1 MKNLR
6 NFVKKFFIFSLI
18 LLGFLA
24 IWSNNSFADTF
35 YKNDIKVRINK
46 DGSAD
51 IESIMDFQP
60 SKGTEYYIPIG
71 NLGTSKIVNFK
82 VSEIQNGKEI
92 PYESLEN
99 WNTKKSR
106 QEKSGKSGVLKTS
119 NGYELCFGFGEYQRK
134 TFVLRYKVTN
144 FIKLLNDSD
153 MIFWKFVN
161 DRLSAAPKEV
171 KITISKEEGKFDN
184 TNSKI
189 WAFGNKG
196 KIEFLD
202 GDIVFNSLT
211 GLSSSNYV
219 TVLVQ
224 LNKGEITSGERINKD
239 FSYYQDMAF
248 KGSSYDKNYKKN
260 TSSKDRQRI
269 SRLAIQFII
278 ILFAGMFGTSAV
290 VSANKKIKGGY
301 KKGDF
306 KGEYY
311 RNIPEKEWWRLS
323 FILKCA
329 GFDGAESIIRAYF
342 LKWIQAKLLIPMTEE
357 KGFIFKKEIL
367 SLKINNKLEYDFETT
382 TERKLFTM
390 VVKAARDDEILQE
403 NEFSNYLKKTSNQTS
418 FKSLQETLKQD
429 SLSYAREHNLLNTS
443 DRGKWTYRYNE
454 NGKKFTENLI
464 KYYNYLKDF
473 SLLSEREISEIKVWK
488 DLLIYATLYDVAD
501 EVEKQLKKLSPEF
514 LENYDV
520 DIYSLHTAMIYSHVF
535 SNNFLDAYSK
545 SVQSSSG
552 GGGGFTSIGGGGG
565 SFGGGSG
572 GGTR

>member
-1 MKNLR
+1 MKNFR
-6 NFVKKFFIFSLI
+6 NVIKRLFIFSFI
-18 LLGFLA
+18 LLGFF
-24 IWSNNSFADTF
+24 IVPSNNSFADTF
-35 YKNDIKVRINK
+35 YKNEIKVKINK

-60 SKGTEYYIPIG
+60 TNGTEYYIPIE
-71 NLGTSKIVNFK
+71 NLGKSEILNFK
-82 VSEIQNGKEI
+82 VSEIQNGKEV
-92 PYESLEN
+92 PYESLKT
-99 WNTKKSR
+99 WNVKQTREQKAKKS
-106 QEKSGKSGVLKTS
+106 GIVKTK
-119 NGYELCFGFGEYQRK
+119 NGYELCFGFGEYKRK
-134 TFVLRYKVTN
+134 TFVLRYRVTN
-144 FIKLLNDSD
+144 FVKLLNDSD
-153 MIFWKFVN
+153 MVFWKFVN

>member
-1 MKNLR
+1 MKIFK
-6 NFVKKFFIFSLI
+6 NFFKRFFIFSFI
-18 LLGFLA
+18 LLGLFV
-24 IWSNNSFADTF
+24 IQSNNSFADTF
-35 YKNDIKVRINK
+35 YKNEIKVRINK

-51 IESIMDFQP
+51 IESIMDFQA

-71 NLGTSKIVNFK
+71 NLGTSKIENFR
-82 VSEIQNGKEI
+82 VSEIKDGEEI
-92 PYESLEN
+92 PYESLEY
-99 WNTKKSR
+99 WNTKLSR
-106 QEKSGKSGVLKTS
+106 EQKAGKSGVLKTS
-119 NGYELCFGFGEYQRK
+119 SGYELCFGFGEYQRK

-161 DRLSAAPKEV
+161 DNLSAAPKEV
-171 KITISKEEGKFDN
+171 KVTISKEEGKFDN

-196 KIEFLD
+196 KIEFID
-202 GDIVFNSLT
+202 GSIVFNSLT

-224 LNKGEITSGERINKD
+224 LNKGEFTSGEIINKD

-248 KGSSYDKNYKKN
+248 KGSSYIKKSSSKKN
-260 TSSKDRQRI
+260 NQKLYKIAVKAIVFLVIGLFGTAAAATSSKK
-269 SRLAIQFII
+269 L
-278 ILFAGMFGTSAV
+278 
-290 VSANKKIKGGY
+290 KGGY

-311 RNIPEKEWWRLS
+311 RDIPEKEWWRLS

-443 DRGKWTYRYNE
+443 DRGKWTYKYNE
-454 NGKKFTENLI
+454 KGKKFTEHLI

-473 SLLSEREISEIKVWK
+473 SLLSEREVSEIKVWK
-488 DLLIYATLYDVAD
+488 DLLIYATLFDVAD

-514 LENYDV
+514 LEKYDV
-520 DIYSLHTAMIYSHVF
+520 DVNSLHTAMLYSHVF

-545 SVQSSSG
+545 SVQKSSG

>member
-1 MKNLR
+1 MKIFK
-6 NFVKKFFIFSLI
+6 NFFKRFFIFSFI
-18 LLGFLA
+18 LLGLFV
-24 IWSNNSFADTF
+24 IQSNNSFADTF
-35 YKNDIKVRINK
+35 YKNEIKVRINK

-51 IESIMDFQP
+51 IESIMDFQA

-71 NLGTSKIVNFK
+71 NLGTSKIENFR
-82 VSEIQNGKEI
+82 VSEIKDGEEI
-92 PYESLEN
+92 PYESLEY
-99 WNTKKSR
+99 WNTKLSR
-106 QEKSGKSGVLKTS
+106 EQKAGKSGVLKTS
-119 NGYELCFGFGEYQRK
+119 SGYELCFGFGEYQRK

-161 DRLSAAPKEV
+161 DNLSAAPKEV
-171 KITISKEEGKFDN
+171 KVTISKEEGKFDN

-196 KIEFLD
+196 KIEFID
-202 GDIVFNSLT
+202 GSIVFNSLT

-224 LNKGEITSGERINKD
+224 LNKGEFTSGEIINKD

-248 KGSSYDKNYKKN
+248 KGSSYIKKSSSNKNKQKLYGIAVKAIVFLLIGIFGTATAV
-260 TSSKDRQRI
+260 TSSKKLKD
-269 SRLAIQFII
+269 
-278 ILFAGMFGTSAV
+278 
-290 VSANKKIKGGY
+290 GY

-565 SFGGGSG
+565 SFSGGSG

>member
-18 LLGFLA
+18 LLGFLT
-24 IWSNNSFADTF
+24 IRSNNSFADTF

-134 TFVLRYKVTN
+134 TFVLRYRVTN

-161 DRLSAAPKEV
+161 DGLSAAPKEV

-202 GDIVFNSLT
+202 GNIVFNSLT
-211 GLSSSNYV
+211 GLTSSNYV

-367 SLKINNKLEYDFETT
+367 SLKINNKL
-382 TERKLFTM
+382 
-390 VVKAARDDEILQE
+390 
-403 NEFSNYLKKTSNQTS
+403 
-418 FKSLQETLKQD
+418 
-429 SLSYAREHNLLNTS
+429 
-443 DRGKWTYRYNE
+443 
-454 NGKKFTENLI
+454 
-464 KYYNYLKDF
+464 
-473 SLLSEREISEIKVWK
+473 
-488 DLLIYATLYDVAD
+488 
-501 EVEKQLKKLSPEF
+501 
-514 LENYDV
+514 
-520 DIYSLHTAMIYSHVF
+520 
-535 SNNFLDAYSK
+535 
-545 SVQSSSG
+545 
-552 GGGGFTSIGGGGG
+552 
-565 SFGGGSG
+565 
-572 GGTR
+572 